1 MTTRFC
7 YSIQSDPK
15 PKHLIGKVTN
25 SELLGKNKN
34 FNNAHKITAE
44 NKHFNVNIISKFIIT
59 FFKRTL
65 TWKSFSSQMP
75 QRIKNI
81 TH

>member
-59 FFKRTL
+59 FLKEHLLGNLLAARCL
-65 TWKSFSSQMP
+65 KE
-75 QRIKNI
+75 
-81 TH
+81 